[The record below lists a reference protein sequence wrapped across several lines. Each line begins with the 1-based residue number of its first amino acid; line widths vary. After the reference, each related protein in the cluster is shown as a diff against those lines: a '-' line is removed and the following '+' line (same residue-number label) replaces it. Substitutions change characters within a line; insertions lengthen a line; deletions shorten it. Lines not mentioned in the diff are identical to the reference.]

1 MIKSSVDN
9 SNTLEMTT
17 AEHCMYLTKFCE
29 LLMVRTVL
37 ENVINIKLQRLKSA
51 RAGAC
56 ITQNQKDWE
65 SFKLN
70 HKHSHSPHVQVGLQ
84 QHLSL

>member
-1 MIKSSVDN
+1 
-9 SNTLEMTT
+9 
-17 AEHCMYLTKFCE
+17 
-29 LLMVRTVL
+29 MVRTVM
-37 ENVINIKLQRLKSA
+37 ENLINIQLRRLKSA

-56 ITQNQKDWE
+56 ITKNQKDWE

-70 HKHSHSPHVQVGLQ
+70 DKHNHSPQVQVGLQ